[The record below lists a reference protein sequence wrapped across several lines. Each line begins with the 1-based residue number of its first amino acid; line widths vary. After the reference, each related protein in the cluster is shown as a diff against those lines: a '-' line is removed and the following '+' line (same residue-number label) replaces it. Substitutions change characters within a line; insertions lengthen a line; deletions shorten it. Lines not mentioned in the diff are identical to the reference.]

1 MKIQLAHRV
10 ETIISFTYERLPN
23 FCYWYG
29 RLRHIMKYCDC
40 QYEEGFNDKQE
51 HLPFGPW
58 LRATTPSFLR
68 SRGIVSTSRSSP
80 LSTTS
85 PSSPLQN
92 SPHGASHLLLPPYI
106 NPPILHSPM
115 PTSKPHPPISLTKNP
130 ITPIPFSGNTHP
142 LSLNSPLQ
150 NATQLT
156 NINSIHPHYSHLKS
170 PLALTT
176 PSPNPPAP
184 DPEQQP
190 FTPTDLHNIPLQFSA
205 EALILLP
212 QPNPPPHL

>member
-1 MKIQLAHRV
+1 
-10 ETIISFTYERLPN
+10 
-23 FCYWYG
+23 
-29 RLRHIMKYCDC
+29 MKYCDC

-92 SPHGASHLLLPPYI
+92 SPHGAAIFSF
-106 NPPILHSPM
+106 PIHKSSYSAQPHANLQ
-115 PTSKPHPPISLTKNP
+115 PHPPISLTKNP

-176 PSPNPPAP
+176 LSPNPPAP

-190 FTPTDLHNIPLQFSA
+190 FTPTNLHNIPLQFSA